1 MNIFRYLALAT
12 ISLVS
17 ICASAQQQA
26 NYQVVPLPQSI
37 QQSPVSGCYVLKS
50 GISISFASGNEDL
63 KYNAEQLSDFL
74 KQEVGFKKV
83 VLAPGKNIKKGIFL
97 QIVPQADAPEG
108 YTMTVDE
115 NGIHVKGNSS
125 TGVFYAIQTLKQSIS
140 LVSGETIQMP
150 FASIQDA
157 PRFIYRGIMIDVSRH
172 FYSLD
177 YLKKQIEA
185 MSYFKLNRLH
195 LHLTDAAGWRLQI
208 KRYPILTEVAAWRNG
223 ATYKEW
229 RDRGCKY
236 LHEGDPNAYGG
247 YYTQQEMKDLV
258 AFAAKHHIT
267 IIPEIEMPGHSEEVM
282 VTFPELSC
290 SGEPYTQGEFCVGNE
305 KSFEW
310 VENVLSEVVQIFPSE
325 YIHIGGDEANKSH
338 WKTCP
343 KCQELMKRE
352 GLKDVDELQ
361 SYFIKRV
368 EKIVNK
374 LGRQMLGWDEIL
386 EGGLSPNATVM
397 SWRGEEGGITTVK
410 AGHHAIMTPGA
421 YLYLDKYQDA
431 PHTQPEAIGG
441 YLPLKDVYGY
451 EPVPDSLT
459 LAEGKLIDGVQGN
472 LWAEYIP
479 TPEHNEMMIWPRA
492 LGVAEIGWIQ
502 RGQKDYPAFL
512 KRVLNQLPIMRQK
525 GYNVFDL
532 EHEVG
537 NRKEYDTP
545 VEHLGLHKKVTYNIP
560 YGAQYPANGE
570 ATLTDGLQGGWTYI
584 DKRWQGFIA
593 EGRMDVTID
602 LEKVQDIH
610 SIQASFMQTE
620 GAWIFYPTAV
630 DIQVS
635 EDGEHF
641 TSLYTGGQP
650 VDRSESY
657 GFKTHR
663 WDGSTKARYIRYK
676 ADCNE
681 NGWLF
686 VDEVI
691 IQ

>member
-1 MNIFRYLALAT
+1 MTFLKSLALMA
-12 ISLVS
+12 ISFFAFH
-17 ICASAQQQA
+17 ASAQQPID
-26 NYQVVPLPQSI
+26 YQVIPLPQHI
-37 QQSPVSGCYVLKS
+37 QQPAVSGNYLLKS
-50 GISISFASGNEDL
+50 GVSIGFTAGNEGL
-63 KYNAEQLSDFL
+63 RQNALLLASFL
-74 KQEVGFKKV
+74 QEELGFKKAA
-83 VLAPGKNIKKGIFL
+83 LAPGKAVKKGIT
-97 QIVPQADAPEG
+97 IEVTPNPDSPEG
-108 YTMTVDE
+108 YSLKVDE
-115 NGIHVKGNSS
+115 TGIHIVGNSD
-125 TGVFYAIQTLKQSIS
+125 TGVFYAIQTLKQVLS
-140 LVSGETIQMP
+140 LHEGNAVLPYITIQ
-150 FASIQDA
+150 DT

-208 KRYPILTEVAAWRNG
+208 NRYPILTEVAAWRDGN
-223 ATYKEW
+223 TYKEW

-247 YYTQQEMKDLV
+247 YYTQQQMKELV
-258 AFAAKHHIT
+258 EFAAQHHIT

-282 VTFPELSC
+282 ATFPELSC
-290 SGEPYTQGEFCVGNE
+290 QGEPYTQGEFCVGNE

-343 KCQELMKRE
+343 KCQALMQRE

-374 LGRQMLGWDEIL
+374 LGRKMLGWDEIL

-410 AGHHAIMTPGA
+410 AGHHAVMTPGA

-431 PHTQPEAIGG
+431 PLTQPEAIGG
-441 YLPLKDVYGY
+441 YLPLKGVYDY

-459 LAEGKLIDGVQGN
+459 IAESKLIDGVQGN

-492 LGVAEIGWIQ
+492 MGVAEIGWIQ
-502 RGQKDYPAFL
+502 RGEKDYNAFH
-512 KRVLNQLPIMRQK
+512 KRVLQQLPILRQK

-537 NRKEYDTP
+537 NREEYNTP

-560 YGAQYPANGE
+560 YGEQYPANGE

-584 DKRWQGFIA
+584 DRRWQGFIA

-602 LEKVQDIH
+602 LEKEQDIH
-610 SIQASFMQTE
+610 CIQAAFMQTE

-635 EDGEHF
+635 ADGEHF

-663 WDGSTKARYIRYK
+663 WEGSTKARYVRYK

-691 IQ
+691 IK